1 MRASLQHRRDESVD
15 VRFLEVFGGI
25 VLLVIL
31 VALLV
36 QIPLAAWLFVAII
49 LILGVILR

>member
-1 MRASLQHRRDESVD
+1 MD